1 MPHAIPEYTLEQLE
15 AAGRIELDH
24 FTNED
29 AFELGTLAAVVTKE
43 WGVSLSVDIV
53 IGDYLV
59 YRARLGSTGPGNDP
73 WLTGKAA
80 VANHYGDSSLLVKL
94 RQEATG
100 VPFTDL
106 PQHDHEVMKAHG
118 GSIPI
123 YVDGTLVATIT
134 MSGEPDV
141 VDHEVASEALR
152 RYIDLRA

>member
-1 MPHAIPEYTLEQLE
+1 MSHAIPEYTLEQLE
-15 AAGRIELDH
+15 SAGRIELDH

-29 AFELGTLAAVVTKE
+29 AFELGSLAAAVTQE

-59 YRARLGSTGPGNDP
+59 YRARLGKTGSGNDP

-80 VANHYGDSSLLVKL
+80 VAGHFGDSSLLVKL
-94 RQEATG
+94 RQDATG

-106 PQHDHEVMKAHG
+106 PLDHEIMKAHG

-123 YVDGTLVATIT
+123 YVDGQLVGTIT

-141 VDHEVASEALR
+141 VDHEAASEALR
-152 RYIDLRA
+152 RYVELRS